1 MKIQEVGASMDLL
14 NAGYEEPFVHFC
26 GAEAPSFLVPAVR
39 EFLGLANAD
48 EATHVLAKDR

>member
-1 MKIQEVGASMDLL
+1 MDLL